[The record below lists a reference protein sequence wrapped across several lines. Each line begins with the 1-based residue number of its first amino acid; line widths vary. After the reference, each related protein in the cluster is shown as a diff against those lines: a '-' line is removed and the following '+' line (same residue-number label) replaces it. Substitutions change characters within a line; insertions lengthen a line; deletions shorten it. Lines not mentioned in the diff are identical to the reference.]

1 MELTEITLCVQKA
14 LWFSPHLVEVVDGAE
29 VVSLQGV
36 DVADGR
42 VGRWVLG
49 RQLLGLLVV
58 VQRLVVLPETNN
70 TLISYS
76 TNKFQRFFLITSVS
90 RNVETKGK
98 VFWK

>member
-1 MELTEITLCVQKA
+1 MV
-14 LWFSPHLVEVVDGAE
+14 SPYLVEVVDGAE

-42 VGRWVLG
+42 VGRWVLR

-70 TLISYS
+70 SLIPCS
-76 TNKFQRFFLITSVS
+76 TKKCQRFFLITSVS
-90 RNVETKGK
+90 WNVETKGK